1 MAFGSSLRLL
11 LLPIPLSLGFNRTA
25 TKRQLRG
32 LLSETI
38 YCNPYLQQMCPPG
51 DVACPQ
57 CGSDRCECPGSPGP
71 SPSPDTKCSWEE
83 HRNSDGNNLL
93 QAPWSQDP
101 QACCNHC
108 GEQSG
113 CAAWTFIQGSH
124 ECWLKS
130 WVPSRDQWRW
140 DDSAISG
147 QIGAPS
153 LQAAL
158 DAPSNS
164 SLQGLLSETIY
175 CNPYLQQMCPPGDV
189 ACPQCGSDRCEC
201 PGSPGP
207 SPSPD
212 TKCSWEEHRNSDG
225 NNLLQAPWSQDPQAC
240 CNHCGEQSGC
250 AAWTF
255 IQGSHECWLKSWVP
269 SRDQWR
275 WDDSAISGQ
284 IGAPSLQ
291 AALDAPSNSSLQGL
305 LSETIY
311 CNPYLQQMCPPGDVA
326 CPQCGSDRCE
336 CPGSPGPSPSPDTK
350 CSWEEHRNSGLLS
363 ETIYC
368 NPYLQQMCPPGDVA
382 CPQCGSDRCECPSS
396 PSPSPSPDTKCSW
409 EEHSEQRR
417 QQFAA
422 SSLVPGPA
430 GVLQPL
436 RRAVGVRGVDLHSGQ
451 PRVLVEELGAV

>member
-1 MAFGSSLRLL
+1 MRQATARSRASSPRRSTATPTCSRCAPQATWRARTCCGSDRCECPGSPGPSPSPDTKCSWEEHVNSDGNNLLQAPWSQDPQACCNHCGEQSGCVAWTFIQGSHECWLKSWVPSRDQWRWDDSAISGQIGAPSLQAALDAPSNSSL
-11 LLPIPLSLGFNRTA
+11 
-25 TKRQLRG
+25 QG

-57 CGSDRCECPGSPGP
+57 CGSDRCECPSSPGP

-108 GEQSG
+108 GGQSG

-201 PGSPGP
+201 PSSPGP

-212 TKCSWEEHRNSDG
+212 TKCSWEEHVNSDG

-240 CNHCGEQSGC
+240 CNHCGGQSGC

-275 WDDSAISGQ
+275 WDDSAISG
-284 IGAPSLQ
+284 I
-291 AALDAPSNSSLQGL
+291 
-305 LSETIY
+305 
-311 CNPYLQQMCPPGDVA
+311 
-326 CPQCGSDRCE
+326 
-336 CPGSPGPSPSPDTK
+336 
-350 CSWEEHRNSGLLS
+350 
-363 ETIYC
+363 
-368 NPYLQQMCPPGDVA
+368 
-382 CPQCGSDRCECPSS
+382 
-396 PSPSPSPDTKCSW
+396 
-409 EEHSEQRR
+409 
-417 QQFAA
+417 
-422 SSLVPGPA
+422 
-430 GVLQPL
+430 
-436 RRAVGVRGVDLHSGQ
+436 
-451 PRVLVEELGAV
+451 LGGR

>member
-1 MAFGSSLRLL
+1 MVEEALRRLRPPSLKVPVAFGTSCHFAPRRVD
-11 LLPIPLSLGFNRTA
+11 I
-25 TKRQLRG
+25 LRG
-32 LLSETI
+32 LLSDTI

-71 SPSPDTKCSWEE
+71 SPSPDTKCECPGSPGPSPSPVTKCSWEE

-153 LQAAL
+153 LQAAV

-175 CNPYLQQMCPPGDV
+175 CNPYLQQMCPQVTWRARSAVRTGASALAAQVRAPAQTPSAAGRSTGT
-189 ACPQCGSDRCEC
+189 ATATICCKL
-201 PGSPGP
+201 PGP
-207 SPSPD
+207 RTRRRAATTAAS
-212 TKCSWEEHRNSDG
+212 T
-225 NNLLQAPWSQDPQAC
+225 PWSQDPQAC

-275 WDDSAISGQ
+275 WDDSAISG
-284 IGAPSLQ
+284 I
-291 AALDAPSNSSLQGL
+291 
-305 LSETIY
+305 
-311 CNPYLQQMCPPGDVA
+311 
-326 CPQCGSDRCE
+326 
-336 CPGSPGPSPSPDTK
+336 
-350 CSWEEHRNSGLLS
+350 
-363 ETIYC
+363 
-368 NPYLQQMCPPGDVA
+368 
-382 CPQCGSDRCECPSS
+382 
-396 PSPSPSPDTKCSW
+396 
-409 EEHSEQRR
+409 
-417 QQFAA
+417 
-422 SSLVPGPA
+422 
-430 GVLQPL
+430 
-436 RRAVGVRGVDLHSGQ
+436 
-451 PRVLVEELGAV
+451 LGGR